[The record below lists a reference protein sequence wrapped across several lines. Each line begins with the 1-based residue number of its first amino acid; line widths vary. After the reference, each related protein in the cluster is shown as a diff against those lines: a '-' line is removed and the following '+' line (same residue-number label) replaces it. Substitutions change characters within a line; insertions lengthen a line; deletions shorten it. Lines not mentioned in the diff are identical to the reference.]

1 MTRSSSSALRRY
13 VCREPLR
20 LLLGSAVLPP
30 TNGRPRRPLAR
41 RRPSPSG
48 VFIVPGADIR
58 TFQGT
63 AEDGRD
69 DSEQKKQ
76 SAPSEDTARKAANGR
91 RT

>member
-1 MTRSSSSALRRY
+1 MTRSLARARRPP
-13 VCREPLR
+13 VCREPPR

-30 TNGRPRRPLAR
+30 TSGQPWSPLAR
-41 RRPSPSG
+41 PWPSPSG

-69 DSEQKKQ
+69 DSEQNKHG
-76 SAPSEDTARKAANGR
+76 APSEDTARKAANGR